1 MNSTGTPPIVQKNSF
16 TPGAPASNRVTSF
29 AKAFALSL
37 GAGEVV
43 GQKRQRGEALRRDVA
58 QVLGNIEHLDQAGV
72 ATTEHGDVRAVGR
85 RPAQRRLQHVAGNPQ
100 LELDLHADDVGEER
114 DECLRRMA
122 SHDDVMQLLG
132 HT

>member
-1 MNSTGTPPIVQKNSF
+1 MNSTGTPPIVQKNRF
-16 TPGAPASNRVTSF
+16 TPGAPASNSSDVVREGLRLV
-29 AKAFALSL
+29 L

-72 ATTEHGDVRAVGR
+72 ATTEHGDVRPVGR

-100 LELDLHADDVGEER
+100 LELDLHADDLGEER
-114 DECLRRMA
+114 DECLRRMT
-122 SHDDVMQLLG
+122 SHDDVMQLLW